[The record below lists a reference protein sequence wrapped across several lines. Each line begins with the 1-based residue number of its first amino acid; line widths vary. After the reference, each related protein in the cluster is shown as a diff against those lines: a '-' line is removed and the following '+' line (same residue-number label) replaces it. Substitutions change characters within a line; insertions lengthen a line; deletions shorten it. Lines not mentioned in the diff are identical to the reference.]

1 MIPPTRF
8 THHNTPH
15 PWLKRL
21 ETLGNALPN
30 PAILFLMLLI
40 LLAVISYIMQLF
52 DLTSRS

>member
-1 MIPPTRF
+1 MITPTRF

-40 LLAVISYIMQLF
+40 LYHAAVRSYS
-52 DLTSRS
+52 SRS